1 MAPQAFIT
9 GGTGFIGHRLV
20 KRLLD
25 DGWSVRALV
34 LEPER
39 TRLPEHPRLELL
51 VGDVTKAE
59 TFRGGMDGADAVFHL
74 AALVAAWIRDNR
86 EYFRVNVQGTAHVI
100 DEAIRARVPRFLFTS
115 SMSGIGVTPGAVMRE
130 DSPPGK
136 AFGPYELSKA
146 QAERLVENAVR
157 ERGLPAITLIPSI
170 VLGSGDTFNT
180 GKFLL
185 SYVKGEFPGTFAEDS
200 RLPVVGADDVARAHL
215 LAYHRGRVGERYIIC
230 GENVGWGEIMRIASA
245 ASGTPMPS
253 RHIGARAIWLASRSG
268 EVFSRVTRSAPR
280 LPAWLADFLLTGAT
294 MDHGKSVRELGMTY
308 RPIAESIQEAIDW
321 FRAEG
326 LVRGPQR
333 APYEVPGLQ
342 LPVENPPP
350 EVPGEVEPRIP
361 PAGGLPA
368 RNQRRRP
375 PEGPT

>member
-25 DGWSVRALV
+25 DGWRVRALV

-39 TRLPEHPRLELL
+39 TRLPEHPRLEPM
-51 VGDVTKAE
+51 VGDTTKPE
-59 TFRGGMDGADAVFHL
+59 SLRGGMDGADAVFHL
-74 AALVAAWIRDNR
+74 AALVASWIRDNR

-136 AFGPYELSKA
+136 VFGPYESSKA

-170 VLGSGDTFNT
+170 VLGSGDTLNT

-185 SYVKGEFPGTFAEDS
+185 SYVKGEFPGTFAEGS
-200 RLPVVGADDVARAHL
+200 VLPVVGVDDVARAHL

-268 EVFSRVTRSAPR
+268 EGSSRVLRAPPGR
-280 LPAWLADFLLTGAT
+280 PHWLAAFPPTGARVANGNAARALC
-294 MDHGKSVRELGMTY
+294 MSY
-308 RPIAESIQEAIDW
+308 CPIAESIQEAIDW

-326 LVRGPQR
+326 LVGG
-333 APYEVPGLQ
+333 PYEVPGLQ
-342 LPVENPPP
+342 LPVENPPL
-350 EVPGEVEPRIP
+350 EVPGEFEPRIP

>member
-86 EYFRVNVQGTAHVI
+86 EYFRLNVQGTAHVI

-146 QAERLVENAVR
+146 QAERLVAKAVR

-170 VLGSGDTFNT
+170 VIGPGDTRNT

-185 SYVKGEFPGTFAEDS
+185 SCVKGEFPGTFADDS
-200 RLPVVGADDVARAHL
+200 VLPVVDADDVARAHV
-215 LAYHRGRVGERYIIC
+215 LAYRGGRGGERYIIS
-230 GENVGWGEIMRIASA
+230 GDNARWGALRRIASIA
-245 ASGTPMPS
+245 A
-253 RHIGARAIWLASRSG
+253 
-268 EVFSRVTRSAPR
+268 
-280 LPAWLADFLLTGAT
+280 
-294 MDHGKSVRELGMTY
+294 VR
-308 RPIAESIQEAIDW
+308 P
-321 FRAEG
+321 
-326 LVRGPQR
+326 
-333 APYEVPGLQ
+333 
-342 LPVENPPP
+342 
-350 EVPGEVEPRIP
+350 
-361 PAGGLPA
+361 
-368 RNQRRRP
+368 
-375 PEGPT
+375 